1 MDNYLGDDDNSKKE
15 LYQLIA
21 LSKILNPIEDING
34 DSNLQFKEEM
44 PETEIRSES
53 RTEGNIIVTYIK
65 KYERKKRTDY
75 NNNITYTDWKL
86 ITIETKF
93 KAIPVKTE
101 VMYIN
106 DRGTEKKASHDGFQ
120 CMGYQ
125 MFTIIGNRFKCTV
138 CKNFDYCEDCEKK
151 LKDKHWHTFV

>member
-1 MDNYLGDDDNSKKE
+1 MDNYHGDDDNSKKE

-44 PETEIRSES
+44 PETEIRAES

-65 KYERKKRTDY
+65 KYERKKITDY

-86 ITIETKF
+86 INTETKF
-93 KAIPVKTE
+93 KEIPVKTE

-120 CMGYQ
+120 SMGSQ
-125 MFTIIGNRFKCTV
+125 MFPIIGNRFKCTV
-138 CKNFDYCEDCEKK
+138 CKNFDYCEDCKK
-151 LKDKHWHTFV
+151 N

>member
-53 RTEGNIIVTYIK
+53 RTEGDVIVTYK
-65 KYERKKRTDY
+65 KNMKGLKK
-75 NNNITYTDWKL
+75 NWL
-86 ITIETKF
+86 
-93 KAIPVKTE
+93 
-101 VMYIN
+101 
-106 DRGTEKKASHDGFQ
+106 
-120 CMGYQ
+120 
-125 MFTIIGNRFKCTV
+125 
-138 CKNFDYCEDCEKK
+138 
-151 LKDKHWHTFV
+151 

>member
-34 DSNLQFKEEM
+34 DSNFQFKEEV

-65 KYERKKRTDY
+65 KYERKKRTEH

-86 ITIETKF
+86 INTKLSL
-93 KAIPVKTE
+93 E
-101 VMYIN
+101 
-106 DRGTEKKASHDGFQ
+106 Q
-120 CMGYQ
+120 YQ
-125 MFTIIGNRFKCTV
+125 
-138 CKNFDYCEDCEKK
+138 
-151 LKDKHWHTFV
+151 